1 MAMNSSKEQEA
12 FGLVVDRHK
21 SSASENDI
29 RNAFQRFME
38 TAGVAAASE
47 MTTERPPGVGNP
59 GRMDLYVHNTCIE
72 FKTNIL
78 RGGAADQEY
87 VAQLDGYLKNL
98 LKAGSGVRNGILTDG
113 VHYFLRR
120 VGEEDLPLQK
130 NEIRSIFDRAEQAPR
145 LREYLHSI
153 ISAPAENISPTAENL
168 ERHFGNNSDAFLA
181 GNLLLKEAYEAHR
194 NDPTVA
200 VKRRLWQDLL
210 QVALGK
216 DAATAGDES
225 DWLFIRHTYITSLI
239 AVIMQQQLLGD
250 VAHYASERPDALL
263 KGQILAE
270 QSDLHGVIDAD
281 LFTWPT
287 EVGETTYLR
296 EIARAVEQFD
306 WTQKNEKA
314 KAVAP
319 TLYQNVITQ
328 EERKRL
334 GEYYTPHWLAK
345 EITEKVVDSPLSQRV
360 LDPACGSGT
369 FIETAIE
376 HIINHSG
383 ALSPTETLKKL
394 QENVVGIDI
403 HPVAVQLAK
412 ATWVMAAADTIR
424 AARAEGTGTGAVSAP
439 IYLGDSMQLRYDT
452 GTLSASQSIQL
463 ETGETLPSQK
473 DPIIFSIPRELARHQ
488 TDIDRLISA
497 LATAIDEDRDTEHI
511 ADAYDMSDSCR
522 QSVQAIATA
531 MQELHAAN
539 RNHVW
544 AYYIRN
550 MIRPAII
557 AEQKVDRI
565 IGNPPWLTYGH
576 SADIIR
582 TELREMSE
590 QRYQIWAGGRNSAN
604 QDIATVFYTRC
615 AELYAEVGTVIGM
628 VMPYSTLS
636 AGQHLKWRSGRYKQK
651 GGRNAPSIGLNLR
664 VHEPWDLV
672 NVAPDFFPMP
682 ASVVFSKYEGMR
694 QGTALAPATVQVW
707 RGDYQAN
714 YAGIQR
720 TSEALHHDDGKFKSP
735 YEELSRRGA
744 DIIDRRLF
752 FVETVPHTAMI
763 PTEDSTN
770 VKPRIGKQDKM
781 HYEGQLNQL
790 EGVVSNDNLFDVFLG
805 ECIAPYV
812 ALEPLKAVLPV
823 HRPTMTMPL
832 NHDDCQGNKHDTCR
846 LEITE
851 FHATMQR
858 RWSNASE
865 MYREA
870 HRDQAIKDLYSNLNH
885 LNKLTNQLDYLRDA
899 INATPK
905 VRVAYTGIGTPTATI
920 IADNHAILD
929 HALYQTECASEDE
942 ARYLMAVLNSN
953 ELTAAAETFMSRGL
967 YGARNFHKHGWKL
980 PIPRYD
986 ASDPL
991 HVRLS
996 ELGGT
1001 AEQECKALIAN
1012 SHIMS
1017 NPAGDAQAREARRMI
1032 RHEWQPNSP
1041 TAQAIEVAVAELLS
1055 DPAQAALAER
1065 QMQTANET
1073 NRTLQTA
1080 ERLIR
1085 ERFPGHFG
1093 DSYRI
1098 DHMVSSSFGRK
1109 DREINYITVYLTPG
1123 GPPLDHRQTNEFD
1136 ILLKEELIGHNMR
1149 DWPAVAFVT
1158 QDRDST

>member
-1 MAMNSSKEQEA
+1 MTTSKEQEA
-12 FGLVVDRHK
+12 FGLVVERQK

-47 MTTERPPGVGNP
+47 MTTERPPGVGNS

-78 RGGAADQEY
+78 RGGVPDPEY

-130 NEIRSIFDRAEQAPR
+130 NETRSIFDRPEQAPR

-168 ERHFGNNSDAFLA
+168 ERHFGNNSDTFLA

-194 NDPTVA
+194 DNPTVA

-225 DWLFIRHTYITSLI
+225 DWLFIRHTYITSLV
-239 AVIMQQQLLGD
+239 AVIMQQQLLGN

-263 KGQILAE
+263 KGHILAE

-287 EVGETTYLR
+287 EVGERTYLR
-296 EIARAVEQFD
+296 EIARVVEWFD
-306 WTQKNEKA
+306 WTQNA
-314 KAVAP
+314 KEVGP

-328 EERKRL
+328 DERKRL
-334 GEYYTPHWLAK
+334 GEYYTPRWLAK

-360 LDPACGSGT
+360 LDPSCGSGT

-376 HIINHSG
+376 NILNHSG
-383 ALSPTETLKKL
+383 ALSRTATLKKL
-394 QENVVGIDI
+394 QDNVVGIDI

-463 ETGETLPSQK
+463 ETGETLPSHK

-511 ADAYDMSDSCR
+511 ADAYDMSDTCR
-522 QSVQAIATA
+522 QSVKAIATA

-565 IGNPPWLTYGH
+565 IGNPPWLTYGQ

-590 QRYQIWAGGRNSAN
+590 QRYQIWAGGKLAPH

-615 AELYAEVGTVIGM
+615 AELYAEVGATIGM
-628 VMPYSTLS
+628 VLPYSALRT
-636 AGQHLKWRSGRYKQK
+636 GQHVKWRRGSYKQK
-651 GGRNAPSIGLNLR
+651 GDRNAPSIGLNLR
-664 VHEPWDLV
+664 VHEPWDLD
-672 NVAPDFFPMP
+672 NVIPDFFPMP
-682 ASVVFSKYEGMR
+682 ASVVFAKYEGMR

-707 RGDYQAN
+707 RGDWQHDYD
-714 YAGIQR
+714 GISR
-720 TSEALHHDDGKFKSP
+720 KSEALHHDDGKFKSP
-735 YEELSRRGA
+735 YAELSSQGA
-744 DIIDRRLF
+744 SIVDRRLF

-770 VKPRIGKQDKM
+770 VKPRMGKHDKM

-790 EGVVSNDNLFDVFLG
+790 EGVVSNDNLFDVYLG

-832 NHDDCQGNKHDTCR
+832 SHDDCEGNKHDTCR
-846 LEITE
+846 LEVTE
-851 FHATMQR
+851 LHPTMQR
-858 RWSNASE
+858 RWNNAADL
-865 MYREA
+865 YREA
-870 HRDQAIKDLYSNLNH
+870 HKNQAIKDLYSRLNH
-885 LNKLTNQLDYLRDA
+885 QNILTSQLQYLRDA
-899 INATPK
+899 INGTAK

-920 IADNHAILD
+920 IADDHAILD

-942 ARYLMAVLNSN
+942 AHYLMAVLNSE
-953 ELTAAAETFMSRGL
+953 ELAIRAKPLCPTNWAKKIRD
-967 YGARNFHKHGWKL
+967 FHKHGWKL
-980 PIPRYD
+980 PISRYD

-1012 SHIMS
+1012 SDIMS
-1017 NPAGDAQAREARRMI
+1017 NPAGDAQARDARRMI
-1032 RHEWQPNSP
+1032 RHEWQPNSA
-1041 TAQAIEVAVAELLS
+1041 TAQAIEATVAELLS

-1065 QMQTANET
+1065 QM
-1073 NRTLQTA
+1073 
-1080 ERLIR
+1080 
-1085 ERFPGHFG
+1085 
-1093 DSYRI
+1093 
-1098 DHMVSSSFGRK
+1098 
-1109 DREINYITVYLTPG
+1109 
-1123 GPPLDHRQTNEFD
+1123 
-1136 ILLKEELIGHNMR
+1136 
-1149 DWPAVAFVT
+1149 PAP
-1158 QDRDST
+1158 